1 MNRMLPLL
9 LLLLLS
15 SPAVR
20 ADYDMKNQPT
30 ACLDGWKIEAET
42 GKPEAVYRSGETAA
56 IRIRLLKDG
65 KPAPGHKL
73 LYSFRSDNSPSG
85 KGELVSAEDP
95 LRLEITPR
103 APGFSL
109 LKVDFL
115 LPDGRKIY
123 ARAGLMA
130 DPGEVRPGAPEP
142 EDFDAFWEAQKA
154 AVRAEPMQPAERR
167 IEADPAGKFEV
178 WDITV
183 PTPGTR
189 PVRAYLT
196 KPAGEPG
203 RRYPALVTWH
213 AAGVRSAIKQYRF
226 AGKGLLVLD
235 VNAHGLDNGGPA
247 EEYGKLYRTTMKN
260 YRYENAGDRDNI
272 YFNGMF
278 RRLVRALDYL
288 KTRPDWDGKTLIVH
302 GASQGGAQSLV
313 AGGLDPAVTAV
324 IAIEPALCDHG
335 APYAGRQA
343 GWPRYIALKNRKP
356 ADPAV
361 AAAVPYYDAV
371 NFAARIRQARCLL
384 IAGFIDTTCVPS
396 SVHAA
401 FNRIPSERKRIVN
414 YPQAIHGTYPEFD
427 RETDAFLDE
436 ILNNRPAN

>member
-1 MNRMLPLL
+1 MNRIFALL
-9 LLLLLS
+9 LFLFS
-15 SPAVR
+15 APVVR

-30 ACLDGWKIEAET
+30 ACLGCWKIEAET
-42 GKPEAVYRSGETAA
+42 EKPEAVYRSGETAA
-56 IRIRLLKDG
+56 FLIRLLKDG
-65 KPAPGHKL
+65 KLVPGKKL
-73 LYSFRSDNSPSG
+73 IYSFRSDGSSSG
-85 KGELVSAEDP
+85 KGELISAEEP

-109 LKVDFL
+109 LKVDFF

-123 ARAGLMA
+123 ARAGLMTA
-130 DPGEVRPGAPEP
+130 PGEVQPGAPEP
-142 EDFDAFWEAQKA
+142 ADFDAFWEAQKT

-167 IEADPAGKFEV
+167 HEADPAEKFEV

-189 PVRAYLT
+189 PVRACLT
-196 KPAGEPG
+196 KPAGAPE

-213 AAGVRSAIKQYRF
+213 AAGVRSAIRQYRF
-226 AGKGLLVLD
+226 AEKGLLVLD
-235 VNAHGLDNGGPA
+235 VNAHGLDNGAPA
-247 EEYGKLYRTTMKN
+247 EEYGRLYRTTMKN
-260 YRYENAGDRDNI
+260 YRFENADDRDDI

-278 RRLVRALDYL
+278 RRLIRALDYL
-288 KTRPDWDGKTLIVH
+288 KTRPDWDGKNLIVY

-324 IAIEPALCDHG
+324 IAVEPALCDHG

-343 GWPRYIALKNRKP
+343 GWPRFIALKNHKP
-356 ADPAV
+356 VDPAV

-401 FNRIPSERKRIVN
+401 FNRIPSQQKRIVN

-427 RETDAFLDE
+427 HETDSFLNE
-436 ILNNRPAN
+436 ILHNRPAN